1 MAVPTRDVRSTT
13 NKAPETE
20 SVSQRAG
27 SAQRSPVPNQAISTV
42 QQLQSLVDDSAKVQK
57 LKAMEGLMAK
67 QGEDRTL
74 SLAAESQAVQLR
86 EEENKPDLSDEG
98 TSKNIGSPWRRR
110 LRLMSLPM
118 PALAGSRA
126 GAIFR
131 DAHEQMRRRVKPKR
145 KEFDNRNLNI
155 DIAMLEKH
163 IGAKASQQKLVA
175 GEKHGQGM
183 AEQLARGGDGTN
195 NLVNNFTGEAVA
207 PKVMSQ
213 TLMDLVK
220 LTKYDD
226 TASASV
232 LELANGD
239 KDLQDEQMW
248 NLVVV
253 NSKFMSYIRPGMKIN
268 KIIPD
273 STIQNILKT
282 KQNSSNGTRVGG
294 SVAHEMNYNQE
305 LTGEEAT
312 ANFGLDYGGYLEDTL
327 NAHGTLAKKS
337 ELSSYVYKTD
347 VDVKGRTLKA
357 VPNVFYIKVAIPD
370 NRLDDVKVPVHG
382 NIMRWAEEKLSDI
395 EKVLYPPQTSALG
408 WGKHR
413 NRTLMKA
420 LGKKVGANNREMYTS
435 LSKKFKILT
444 RFIDRAKVDENMLT
458 TLTADQKKNKEDPLT
473 NMGMT
478 KPGSRLQTEFGTI
491 NQEYHIKGPIDVP
504 QGSGLWLKDATGV
517 DKLVG
522 QFISNPENSNKLE
535 WGDLNTDLI
544 QAKLAENEALRHPGT
559 SPQDA

>member
-1 MAVPTRDVRSTT
+1 MAVPTRGVRSTT
-13 NKAPETE
+13 NKAPQTE

-42 QQLQSLVDDSAKVQK
+42 QELRSLVDDSAKVQK
-57 LKAMEGLMAK
+57 LKAIEGLVAK
-67 QGEDRTL
+67 QGKDRTL

-86 EEENKPDLSDEG
+86 EEENKPG
-98 TSKNIGSPWRRR
+98 K
-110 LRLMSLPM
+110 
-118 PALAGSRA
+118 
-126 GAIFR
+126 
-131 DAHEQMRRRVKPKR
+131 
-145 KEFDNRNLNI
+145 LNI
-155 DIAMLEKH
+155 DIAMLEKR

-175 GEKHGQGM
+175 GKKHGQGM

-195 NLVNNFTGEAVA
+195 DLVDNFTGEAVA
-207 PKVMSQ
+207 PEVMSQ

-253 NSKFMSYIRPGMKIN
+253 NSKFMSYIRPGMNIN
-268 KIIPD
+268 KILPD
-273 STIQNILKT
+273 SIIQHILKN
-282 KQNSSNGTRVGG
+282 KQNSKNGTRVSG
-294 SVAHEMNYNQE
+294 SVAHEMNYNQG
-305 LTGEEAT
+305 LTGEEAI

-327 NAHGTLAKKS
+327 KVDGTLAKKS
-337 ELSSYVYKTD
+337 ELSSYVYKTH
-347 VDVKGRTLKA
+347 VEVKGQTLKA

-370 NRLDDVKVPVHG
+370 HRLDDVKVPVHDS
-382 NIMRWAEEKLSDI
+382 IITWAYKNRKDSGEMLASLSDQI
-395 EKVLYPPQTSALG
+395 KNLTQRKARTKVEEEMLTTFWRDSSFLV
-408 WGKHR
+408 
-413 NRTLMKA
+413 
-420 LGKKVGANNREMYTS
+420 KKIGI
-435 LSKKFKILT
+435 LSQFVL
-444 RFIDRAKVDENMLT
+444 RAKVDEKMLT

-491 NQEYHIKGPIDVP
+491 NQEYHIKDPIDVP
-504 QGSGLWLKDATGV
+504 EGSGLWLKDATGV

-522 QFISNPENSNKLE
+522 QFIWNPENSNKLE
-535 WGDLNTDLI
+535 WGDLNIDLI
-544 QAKLAENEALRHPGT
+544 QAKLAENEIVRHPVA
-559 SPQDA
+559 SPLHA

>member
-1 MAVPTRDVRSTT
+1 
-13 NKAPETE
+13 
-20 SVSQRAG
+20 
-27 SAQRSPVPNQAISTV
+27 
-42 QQLQSLVDDSAKVQK
+42 VQK

-67 QGEDRTL
+67 QGEDRIL
-74 SLAAESQAVQLR
+74 
-86 EEENKPDLSDEG
+86 D
-98 TSKNIGSPWRRR
+98 
-110 LRLMSLPM
+110 
-118 PALAGSRA
+118 
-126 GAIFR
+126 
-131 DAHEQMRRRVKPKR
+131 EQMGRREKPKR
-145 KEFDNRNLNI
+145 KEFDNSKLNT
-155 DIAMLEKH
+155 DLKMVKEH

-175 GEKHGQGM
+175 GKKHGQEM

-312 ANFGLDYGGYLEDTL
+312 ANFGLDYGGYLADTL

-337 ELSSYVYKTD
+337 EL
-347 VDVKGRTLKA
+347 
-357 VPNVFYIKVAIPD
+357 
-370 NRLDDVKVPVHG
+370 
-382 NIMRWAEEKLSDI
+382 
-395 EKVLYPPQTSALG
+395 
-408 WGKHR
+408 
-413 NRTLMKA
+413 
-420 LGKKVGANNREMYTS
+420 
-435 LSKKFKILT
+435 
-444 RFIDRAKVDENMLT
+444 
-458 TLTADQKKNKEDPLT
+458 
-473 NMGMT
+473 
-478 KPGSRLQTEFGTI
+478 
-491 NQEYHIKGPIDVP
+491 
-504 QGSGLWLKDATGV
+504 
-517 DKLVG
+517 
-522 QFISNPENSNKLE
+522 
-535 WGDLNTDLI
+535 
-544 QAKLAENEALRHPGT
+544 
-559 SPQDA
+559 